1 RFLALWLGFV
11 GADPGRDPPSFPF
24 LALLIYIGV
33 KLLRFFLRGG
43 RGFPTI
49 RCDVALKVDSDPNH
63 RFSHLGVFLALRTA
77 AELELGFSLVVVEAS
92 WSLGVWFP
100 PIHSSAPNRGSSSS
114 ILVWRL
120 LVTVASDLDDVA
132 VLGLL
137 RRDPRCCFYCFVL
150 CPISIWAGSVHF
162 FCIGLLGF
170 ISFPFVC

>member
-11 GADPGRDPPSFPF
+11 GADPGRDPPSFPV

-92 WSLGVWFP
+92 WSLGVRFR
-100 PIHSSAPNRGSSSS
+100 PIHSPAPNRGSSSS

-137 RRDPRCCFYCFVL
+137 RRVPRCCFYCFVL
-150 CPISIWAGSVHF
+150 CPISIWAGSIHF

>member
-33 KLLRFFLRGG
+33 KLLRFFRRGG

-49 RCDVALKVDSDPNH
+49 RCDLALKVDSDLNH

-77 AELELGFSLVVVEAS
+77 AELELGLSLVVVEAS
-92 WSLGVWFP
+92 WSLGVRFR
-100 PIHSSAPNRGSSSS
+100 PIHSYAPNGGSISS
-114 ILVWRL
+114 ILVRRL

-137 RRDPRCCFYCFVL
+137 R
-150 CPISIWAGSVHF
+150 
-162 FCIGLLGF
+162 
-170 ISFPFVC
+170 